1 VTPAETVAVVPDL
14 EPDAGWPAGV
24 AFRRKTAWLPQGG
37 IMRRVKIGAALVLA
51 VLLAAPM
58 ISAGQAGP
66 SAKATPAVAININTA
81 TAEQLD
87 SLPGVGA
94 KLASRIID
102 YRQKNGGFKKVEDLM
117 NVQGIGEKNF
127 LKLKPL
133 ITIGQPRAEK
143 GTQHN

>member
-1 VTPAETVAVVPDL
+1 
-14 EPDAGWPAGV
+14 
-24 AFRRKTAWLPQGG
+24 
-37 IMRRVKIGAALVLA
+37 MRRVKIGAVLALA

-94 KLASRIID
+94 KLATRIID
-102 YRQKNGGFKKVEDLM
+102 YRQKNGGFKKIEDLM

-133 ITIGQPRAEK
+133 ITLGQPRSEK

>member
-1 VTPAETVAVVPDL
+1 
-14 EPDAGWPAGV
+14 
-24 AFRRKTAWLPQGG
+24 
-37 IMRRVKIGAALVLA
+37 MRRVKVGVALVLA

-58 ISAGQAGP
+58 ISAGQASAP
-66 SAKATPAVAININTA
+66 AKATPVTVININTA

-87 SLPGVGA
+87 ALPGVGA
-94 KLASRIID
+94 KLAARIVD

-143 GTQHN
+143 GNQHD

>member
-1 VTPAETVAVVPDL
+1 
-14 EPDAGWPAGV
+14 
-24 AFRRKTAWLPQGG
+24 
-37 IMRRVKIGAALVLA
+37 MRRVKVGAALVLA

-66 SAKATPAVAININTA
+66 SAKATPAVVININTA

-94 KLASRIID
+94 KLASRIVD

-143 GTQHN
+143 GTQHD